1 MGFRP
6 GLDDMARKTPAV
18 PPRFLNVD
26 VDVES
31 REPLDGLVAAMS
43 STSVHLNARKGRK
56 HYLSF
61 SAAWFKNDATP
72 DEVLRRL
79 TKAIG
84 ALRGEPRR
92 LWRNAL
98 RREFNLGFDGGDRQ
112 AAFELPSKTVE
123 AVARLGGSIGL
134 TLYPPDEPPP
144 KKR

>member
-1 MGFRP
+1 
-6 GLDDMARKTPAV
+6 MARKPTTV

-31 REPLDGLVAAMS
+31 REPLDGLVAALPS
-43 STSVHLNARKGRK
+43 ISVHLNARKGRK

-61 SAAWFKNDATP
+61 AGPWFKNDPTP

-92 LWRNAL
+92 LWKRASK
-98 RREFNLGFDGGDRQ
+98 REFNLGFEGGERQ
-112 AAFELPSKTVE
+112 AAFELPSKTIE

-134 TLYPPDEPPP
+134 TLYPLYRAPP